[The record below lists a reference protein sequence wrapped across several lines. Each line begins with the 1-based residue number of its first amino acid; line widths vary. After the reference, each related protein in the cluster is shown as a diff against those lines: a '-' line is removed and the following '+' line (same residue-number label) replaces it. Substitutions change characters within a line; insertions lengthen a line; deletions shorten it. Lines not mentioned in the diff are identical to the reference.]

1 METLKLIGLKL
12 KEVTRLNY
20 GVKASFFNDNDE
32 DVLEHIRRYIL
43 ERVIS
48 KDKCWEHEREW
59 RIVLESKDCKAPID
73 IVSAIIIDERSL
85 EKTNA
90 KKLIRLCLKT
100 RLACENTKE
109 LYL

>member
-1 METLKLIGLKL
+1 
-12 KEVTRLNY
+12 
-20 GVKASFFNDNDE
+20 
-32 DVLEHIRRYIL
+32 L

-90 KKLIRLCLKT
+90 KELIRLCLKRGWPVKIRRNCIYET
-100 RLACENTKE
+100 SHRYENFT
-109 LYL
+109 